1 MIVLENISEF
11 QNSFAT
17 DVAKLFFNIRNFYI
31 EFLCR
36 WEGSMTK
43 KEFLDILADAL
54 SGNIPMSEVNEN
66 IKYYRDYIENGES
79 SEEEALKKLGDP
91 HLIART
97 IIESF
102 KASKGSMAD
111 YYTKQARDEYSR
123 TSSGKSYESYNNENS
138 YENVSGNKSG
148 FGFFSNLTWYEK
160 LIGVLG
166 IIIILA
172 VLFVI
177 GTVATAIL
185 IRVVIPIV
193 LILIV
198 IKIIMDFIRRG

>member
-1 MIVLENISEF
+1 
-11 QNSFAT
+11 
-17 DVAKLFFNIRNFYI
+17 
-31 EFLCR
+31 
-36 WEGSMTK
+36 MTK

-97 IIESF
+97 IIDSF

-111 YYTKQARDEYSR
+111 YYTKQARDEYSKI
-123 TSSGKSYESYNNENS
+123 SSGNSYDSYNNENS
-138 YENVSGNKSG
+138 YENVSGHKRGLS
-148 FGFFSNLTWYEK
+148 FLSNLTWYEK
-160 LIGVLG
+160 IIGILG
-166 IIIILA
+166 IIV
-172 VLFVI
+172 VLVVIFVI